1 MMILKL
7 IFSSYSPLHSP
18 LLYHIKQTNKSNLIK
33 IHNTYI
39 FIKKLGVFLILLN
52 IFFNIVKIF
61 IFYLKYK
68 YVILQKEVINMN
80 AVPMWMKN
88 LDDED
93 MIFIKRFLL
102 ASGSLKEVA
111 KLYGVTYPTVRVRL
125 NKLIDKIK
133 LAEDK
138 TDNDEFVELIK
149 RYVIDEDIE
158 FDVAKNL
165 ITEYKKIKEKSKN
178 G

>member
-1 MMILKL
+1 M
-7 IFSSYSPLHSP
+7 
-18 LLYHIKQTNKSNLIK
+18 K
-33 IHNTYI
+33 I
-39 FIKKLGVFLILLN
+39 N
-52 IFFNIVKIF
+52 IHFNIIKLF

-68 YVILQKEVINMN
+68 YVILQKEVINMDT
-80 AVPMWMKN
+80 VPMWMKN

>member
-1 MMILKL
+1 MLKIL
-7 IFSSYSPLHSP
+7 
-18 LLYHIKQTNKSNLIK
+18 
-33 IHNTYI
+33 
-39 FIKKLGVFLILLN
+39 
-52 IFFNIVKIF
+52 FNIIKLF
-61 IFYLKYK
+61 IFYLNFK

-165 ITEYKKIKEKSKN
+165 ITEYKKIKEKAKN

>member
-1 MMILKL
+1 M
-7 IFSSYSPLHSP
+7 
-18 LLYHIKQTNKSNLIK
+18 
-33 IHNTYI
+33 
-39 FIKKLGVFLILLN
+39 IKKLGVFLILLYIHFNN
-52 IFFNIVKIF
+52 I
-61 IFYLKYK
+61 K
-68 YVILQKEVINMN
+68 YVILQKEVINMDT
-80 AVPMWMKN
+80 VPMWMKN

>member
-1 MMILKL
+1 
-7 IFSSYSPLHSP
+7 
-18 LLYHIKQTNKSNLIK
+18 
-33 IHNTYI
+33 
-39 FIKKLGVFLILLN
+39 
-52 IFFNIVKIF
+52 
-61 IFYLKYK
+61 
-68 YVILQKEVINMN
+68 MN

-102 ASGSLKEVA
+102 ASGSLKEV
-111 KLYGVTYPTVRVRL
+111 
-125 NKLIDKIK
+125 
-133 LAEDK
+133 
-138 TDNDEFVELIK
+138 VELIK

>member
-1 MMILKL
+1 M
-7 IFSSYSPLHSP
+7 
-18 LLYHIKQTNKSNLIK
+18 
-33 IHNTYI
+33 
-39 FIKKLGVFLILLN
+39 IKKLGVFLILLN
-52 IFFNIVKIF
+52 IHFNIIKLF
-61 IFYLKYK
+61 IFYLKDK
-68 YVILQKEVINMN
+68 YVILQKEVINMDT
-80 AVPMWMKN
+80 VPMWMKN

-93 MIFIKRFLL
+93 MIFIKRFIL

-165 ITEYKKIKEKSKN
+165 ITEYKKIKEK
-178 G
+178 

>member
-1 MMILKL
+1 M
-7 IFSSYSPLHSP
+7 
-18 LLYHIKQTNKSNLIK
+18 
-33 IHNTYI
+33 
-39 FIKKLGVFLILLN
+39 IKKLGVFLILLN
-52 IFFNIVKIF
+52 IHFNNIKIF
-61 IFYLKYK
+61 IFYLKFK
-68 YVILQKEVINMN
+68 YVILQKEVINMDT
-80 AVPMWMKN
+80 VPMWMKN

-93 MIFIKRFLL
+93 MIFIKRFIL

-165 ITEYKKIKEKSKN
+165 ITEYKKIKEK
-178 G
+178 

>member
-1 MMILKL
+1 M
-7 IFSSYSPLHSP
+7 
-18 LLYHIKQTNKSNLIK
+18 
-33 IHNTYI
+33 
-39 FIKKLGVFLILLN
+39 IKKLVVFLILLN
-52 IFFNIVKIF
+52 IHFNIIKLF

-68 YVILQKEVINMN
+68 YVILQKEVINMDT
-80 AVPMWMKN
+80 VPMWMKN

-93 MIFIKRFLL
+93 MIFIKRFIL

-165 ITEYKKIKEKSKN
+165 ITEYKKIKEK
-178 G
+178 

>member
-1 MMILKL
+1 M
-7 IFSSYSPLHSP
+7 
-18 LLYHIKQTNKSNLIK
+18 
-33 IHNTYI
+33 
-39 FIKKLGVFLILLN
+39 IKKLVVFLILLN
-52 IFFNIVKIF
+52 IHFNIIKLF

-68 YVILQKEVINMN
+68 YVILQKEMINMDT
-80 AVPMWMKN
+80 VPMWMKN

>member
-1 MMILKL
+1 M
-7 IFSSYSPLHSP
+7 
-18 LLYHIKQTNKSNLIK
+18 
-33 IHNTYI
+33 
-39 FIKKLGVFLILLN
+39 IKKLVVFLILLN
-52 IFFNIVKIF
+52 IYFNIIKLF

-68 YVILQKEVINMN
+68 YVILQKEVINMDT
-80 AVPMWMKN
+80 VPMWMKN

-133 LAEDK
+133 LSEDK
-138 TDNDEFVELIK
+138 EDNDEFVELIK

>member
-1 MMILKL
+1 M
-7 IFSSYSPLHSP
+7 
-18 LLYHIKQTNKSNLIK
+18 
-33 IHNTYI
+33 
-39 FIKKLGVFLILLN
+39 IKKLVVFLILLN
-52 IFFNIVKIF
+52 IHFIIIKLF

-68 YVILQKEVINMN
+68 YVILQKEVINMDT
-80 AVPMWMKN
+80 VPMWMKN

-133 LAEDK
+133 LSEDK
-138 TDNDEFVELIK
+138 EDNDEFVELIK

>member
-1 MMILKL
+1 MD
-7 IFSSYSPLHSP
+7 
-18 LLYHIKQTNKSNLIK
+18 T
-33 IHNTYI
+33 
-39 FIKKLGVFLILLN
+39 
-52 IFFNIVKIF
+52 
-61 IFYLKYK
+61 
-68 YVILQKEVINMN
+68 
-80 AVPMWMKN
+80 VPMWMKN

-149 RYVIDEDIE
+149 RYVIDEDIK

>member
-1 MMILKL
+1 M
-7 IFSSYSPLHSP
+7 
-18 LLYHIKQTNKSNLIK
+18 
-33 IHNTYI
+33 
-39 FIKKLGVFLILLN
+39 IKKLGVFLILLN
-52 IFFNIVKIF
+52 IHFNNIKIF
-61 IFYLKYK
+61 IFYLKFK
-68 YVILQKEVINMN
+68 YVILQKEVINMDT
-80 AVPMWMKN
+80 VLMWMKN

-93 MIFIKRFLL
+93 MIFIKRFIL

-165 ITEYKKIKEKSKN
+165 ITEYKKIKEK
-178 G
+178 

>member
-1 MMILKL
+1 M
-7 IFSSYSPLHSP
+7 
-18 LLYHIKQTNKSNLIK
+18 
-33 IHNTYI
+33 
-39 FIKKLGVFLILLN
+39 IKKLGVFLILLN
-52 IFFNIVKIF
+52 IHFNIIKLF

-68 YVILQKEVINMN
+68 YVILQKEVINMDT
-80 AVPMWMKN
+80 VPMWMKN

-93 MIFIKRFLL
+93 RIFIKRFLL

-165 ITEYKKIKEKSKN
+165 ITEYKKIKEKAKN

>member
-1 MMILKL
+1 M
-7 IFSSYSPLHSP
+7 
-18 LLYHIKQTNKSNLIK
+18 
-33 IHNTYI
+33 
-39 FIKKLGVFLILLN
+39 IKKLVVFLILLN
-52 IFFNIVKIF
+52 IDFNIIKLF

-68 YVILQKEVINMN
+68 YVILQKEVINMDT
-80 AVPMWMKN
+80 VPMWMKN

-93 MIFIKRFLL
+93 MIFIKRFIL

-165 ITEYKKIKEKSKN
+165 ITEYKKIKEK
-178 G
+178 

>member
-1 MMILKL
+1 M
-7 IFSSYSPLHSP
+7 
-18 LLYHIKQTNKSNLIK
+18 
-33 IHNTYI
+33 
-39 FIKKLGVFLILLN
+39 IKKLVAFLILLN
-52 IFFNIVKIF
+52 IHFNNIKLF

-68 YVILQKEVINMN
+68 YVILQKEVINMDT
-80 AVPMWMKN
+80 VPMWMKN

>member
-1 MMILKL
+1 M
-7 IFSSYSPLHSP
+7 
-18 LLYHIKQTNKSNLIK
+18 
-33 IHNTYI
+33 
-39 FIKKLGVFLILLN
+39 IKKLVVFLILLN
-52 IFFNIVKIF
+52 IHFNIIKLF

-68 YVILQKEVINMN
+68 YVTLQKEVINMDT
-80 AVPMWMKN
+80 VPMWMKN

>member
-1 MMILKL
+1 M
-7 IFSSYSPLHSP
+7 
-18 LLYHIKQTNKSNLIK
+18 
-33 IHNTYI
+33 
-39 FIKKLGVFLILLN
+39 IKKLGVFLILLN
-52 IFFNIVKIF
+52 IHFNNIKIF
-61 IFYLKYK
+61 IFYLKFK
-68 YVILQKEVINMN
+68 YVILQKEVINMDT
-80 AVPMWMKN
+80 VPMWMKN

-111 KLYGVTYPTVRVRL
+111 KLYGVTYPTVRLRL

-165 ITEYKKIKEKSKN
+165 ITEYKKIKEK
-178 G
+178 

>member
-1 MMILKL
+1 MIE
-7 IFSSYSPLHSP
+7 
-18 LLYHIKQTNKSNLIK
+18 
-33 IHNTYI
+33 
-39 FIKKLGVFLILLN
+39 KLGVFLILLN
-52 IFFNIVKIF
+52 IHFNNIKIF
-61 IFYLKYK
+61 IFYLKFK
-68 YVILQKEVINMN
+68 YVILQKEVINMDT
-80 AVPMWMKN
+80 VPMWMKN

-133 LAEDK
+133 LSEDK
-138 TDNDEFVELIK
+138 EDNDEFVELIK

>member
-1 MMILKL
+1 M
-7 IFSSYSPLHSP
+7 
-18 LLYHIKQTNKSNLIK
+18 
-33 IHNTYI
+33 
-39 FIKKLGVFLILLN
+39 IKKLVVFLILLN
-52 IFFNIVKIF
+52 IHFNIIKLF

-68 YVILQKEVINMN
+68 YIILQKEVINMDT
-80 AVPMWMKN
+80 VPMWMKN

>member
-1 MMILKL
+1 M
-7 IFSSYSPLHSP
+7 
-18 LLYHIKQTNKSNLIK
+18 
-33 IHNTYI
+33 
-39 FIKKLGVFLILLN
+39 IKKLGVFLILLN
-52 IFFNIVKIF
+52 IHFNNIKIY
-61 IFYLKYK
+61 IFYLKFK
-68 YVILQKEVINMN
+68 YVILQKEVINMDT
-80 AVPMWMKN
+80 VPMWMKN

>member
-1 MMILKL
+1 M
-7 IFSSYSPLHSP
+7 
-18 LLYHIKQTNKSNLIK
+18 
-33 IHNTYI
+33 
-39 FIKKLGVFLILLN
+39 IKKLVVFLILLN
-52 IFFNIVKIF
+52 IHFNIIKLF

-68 YVILQKEVINMN
+68 YVILQKKVINMDT
-80 AVPMWMKN
+80 VPMWMKN

-93 MIFIKRFLL
+93 MIFIKRFIL

-165 ITEYKKIKEKSKN
+165 ITEYKKIKEK
-178 G
+178 

>member
-1 MMILKL
+1 M
-7 IFSSYSPLHSP
+7 
-18 LLYHIKQTNKSNLIK
+18 
-33 IHNTYI
+33 
-39 FIKKLGVFLILLN
+39 IKKLVVFLILLN
-52 IFFNIVKIF
+52 IHFSIIKLF

-68 YVILQKEVINMN
+68 YVILQKEVINMDT
-80 AVPMWMKN
+80 VPMWMKN

>member
-1 MMILKL
+1 M
-7 IFSSYSPLHSP
+7 
-18 LLYHIKQTNKSNLIK
+18 
-33 IHNTYI
+33 
-39 FIKKLGVFLILLN
+39 IKKLGVFLILLN
-52 IFFNIVKIF
+52 IHFNNIKIF
-61 IFYLKYK
+61 IFYLKFK
-68 YVILQKEVINMN
+68 YVILQKEVINMDT
-80 AVPMWMKN
+80 VPMWMKN

-111 KLYGVTYPTVRVRL
+111 KLYGVTYPTVRARL

-165 ITEYKKIKEKSKN
+165 ITEYKKIKEKAKN

>member
-1 MMILKL
+1 M
-7 IFSSYSPLHSP
+7 
-18 LLYHIKQTNKSNLIK
+18 QTNVSEVIVVLVILIILNINFNNIK
-33 IHNTYI
+33 III
-39 FIKKLGVFLILLN
+39 FKLN
-52 IFFNIVKIF
+52 IN
-61 IFYLKYK
+61 
-68 YVILQKEVINMN
+68 YVILQKKEMIDMETI
-80 AVPMWMKN
+80 PLWMKN

-133 LAEDK
+133 LSEDK
-138 TDNDEFVELIK
+138 EDNDEFVELIK

-165 ITEYKKIKEKSKN
+165 ITEYKKIKEK
-178 G
+178 

>member
-1 MMILKL
+1 M
-7 IFSSYSPLHSP
+7 
-18 LLYHIKQTNKSNLIK
+18 
-33 IHNTYI
+33 
-39 FIKKLGVFLILLN
+39 LN
-52 IFFNIVKIF
+52 IRFNIINFF

-68 YVILQKEVINMN
+68 YVILQKEVINMET
-80 AVPMWMKN
+80 VPMWMKN

-165 ITEYKKIKEKSKN
+165 ITEYKKIKGKSKN

>member
-1 MMILKL
+1 MD
-7 IFSSYSPLHSP
+7 
-18 LLYHIKQTNKSNLIK
+18 T
-33 IHNTYI
+33 
-39 FIKKLGVFLILLN
+39 
-52 IFFNIVKIF
+52 
-61 IFYLKYK
+61 
-68 YVILQKEVINMN
+68 
-80 AVPMWMKN
+80 VPMWMKN

-93 MIFIKRFLL
+93 MIFIKRFIL

-165 ITEYKKIKEKSKN
+165 IT
-178 G
+178 

>member
-1 MMILKL
+1 M
-7 IFSSYSPLHSP
+7 
-18 LLYHIKQTNKSNLIK
+18 
-33 IHNTYI
+33 
-39 FIKKLGVFLILLN
+39 IKKLVVFLILLN
-52 IFFNIVKIF
+52 IHFNIIKLF

-68 YVILQKEVINMN
+68 YVILQKEVINMDT
-80 AVPMWMKN
+80 VPMWMKN

-133 LAEDK
+133 LSEDK
-138 TDNDEFVELIK
+138 EDNDEFVELIK

-165 ITEYKKIKEKSKN
+165 ITEYKKIKEK
-178 G
+178 

>member
-1 MMILKL
+1 M
-7 IFSSYSPLHSP
+7 
-18 LLYHIKQTNKSNLIK
+18 
-33 IHNTYI
+33 
-39 FIKKLGVFLILLN
+39 LN
-52 IFFNIVKIF
+52 IHFNIIKIF

-68 YVILQKEVINMN
+68 YVILQKEVINMET
-80 AVPMWMKN
+80 VPMWMKN

-165 ITEYKKIKEKSKN
+165 ITEYKKIKGKSKN

>member
-1 MMILKL
+1 M
-7 IFSSYSPLHSP
+7 
-18 LLYHIKQTNKSNLIK
+18 
-33 IHNTYI
+33 
-39 FIKKLGVFLILLN
+39 IKKLGVFLILLN

-61 IFYLKYK
+61 IFYLKYR

>member
-1 MMILKL
+1 M
-7 IFSSYSPLHSP
+7 
-18 LLYHIKQTNKSNLIK
+18 
-33 IHNTYI
+33 
-39 FIKKLGVFLILLN
+39 IKKLGVFLILLN
-52 IFFNIVKIF
+52 IHYNIIKLF

-68 YVILQKEVINMN
+68 YVILQKEVINMDT
-80 AVPMWMKN
+80 VPMWMKN

-93 MIFIKRFLL
+93 MIFIKRFIL

-111 KLYGVTYPTVRVRL
+111 KLYGVTYPTVRVKL

>member
-1 MMILKL
+1 M
-7 IFSSYSPLHSP
+7 
-18 LLYHIKQTNKSNLIK
+18 
-33 IHNTYI
+33 
-39 FIKKLGVFLILLN
+39 IKKLGVFLILLN
-52 IFFNIVKIF
+52 IHFNNIKIF

-68 YVILQKEVINMN
+68 YVILQKEVINMDT
-80 AVPMWMKN
+80 VPMWMKN

>member
-1 MMILKL
+1 M
-7 IFSSYSPLHSP
+7 
-18 LLYHIKQTNKSNLIK
+18 
-33 IHNTYI
+33 
-39 FIKKLGVFLILLN
+39 LN
-52 IFFNIVKIF
+52 MCFNIIKIF

-68 YVILQKEVINMN
+68 YVILQKEVINMET
-80 AVPMWMKN
+80 VPMWMKN

-133 LAEDK
+133 LSEDK

-165 ITEYKKIKEKSKN
+165 ITEYKKIKGKSKN

>member
-1 MMILKL
+1 MNTV
-7 IFSSYSPLHSP
+7 PL
-18 LLYHIKQTNKSNLIK
+18 
-33 IHNTYI
+33 
-39 FIKKLGVFLILLN
+39 
-52 IFFNIVKIF
+52 
-61 IFYLKYK
+61 
-68 YVILQKEVINMN
+68 
-80 AVPMWMKN
+80 WMKN

-133 LAEDK
+133 LSEDK
-138 TDNDEFVELIK
+138 ADNDEFVELIK
-149 RYVIDEDIE
+149 RYVIDEEIE
-158 FDVAKNL
+158 FDTAKNL
-165 ITEYKKIKEKSKN
+165 ITVYRKIKEKSKN

>member
-1 MMILKL
+1 M
-7 IFSSYSPLHSP
+7 
-18 LLYHIKQTNKSNLIK
+18 
-33 IHNTYI
+33 
-39 FIKKLGVFLILLN
+39 IKKLGVCLILLN
-52 IFFNIVKIF
+52 IHFNIIKLF

-68 YVILQKEVINMN
+68 YVILQKEVINMDT
-80 AVPMWMKN
+80 VPMWMKN

-133 LAEDK
+133 LSEDK
-138 TDNDEFVELIK
+138 EDNDEFVELIK

>member
-1 MMILKL
+1 M
-7 IFSSYSPLHSP
+7 
-18 LLYHIKQTNKSNLIK
+18 
-33 IHNTYI
+33 
-39 FIKKLGVFLILLN
+39 IKKLGVFLTLLN
-52 IFFNIVKIF
+52 IHFNNIKIF
-61 IFYLKYK
+61 IFYLKYR

>member
-1 MMILKL
+1 M
-7 IFSSYSPLHSP
+7 
-18 LLYHIKQTNKSNLIK
+18 
-33 IHNTYI
+33 
-39 FIKKLGVFLILLN
+39 IKKLVVFLILLN
-52 IFFNIVKIF
+52 IHFNIIKLFV
-61 IFYLKYK
+61 FYLKYK
-68 YVILQKEVINMN
+68 YVILQKEVINMDT
-80 AVPMWMKN
+80 VPMWMKN